1 LARIEVGNP
10 APDFELV
17 ATGGRTVRLADF
29 QGRWLVLAFYP
40 GDFTPVCTRQFCS
53 YRDAADRLDELDAE
67 VIGVSPQNL
76 DSHERFRAKHGLT
89 VPLLA
94 DPERDTIRA
103 YGVLGPGGM
112 VRRSV
117 FIVDPAG
124 IVRYRQVTLL
134 GLRYQD
140 VDDLK
145 RSLRRAQVEA
155 SA

>member
-1 LARIEVGNP
+1 VARIKVGDS
-10 APDFELV
+10 APDFELQG
-17 ATGGRTVRLADF
+17 TGGRTVRLADF
-29 QGRWLVLAFYP
+29 RGRWLVLAFYP

-67 VIGVSPQNL
+67 VLGVSPQTL

-94 DPERDTIRA
+94 DPERDMIRA

-112 VRRSV
+112 VRRSI
-117 FIVDPAG
+117 FIVDPQG
-124 IVRYRQVTLL
+124 IVRYRHVALL

-140 VDDLK
+140 VDEL
-145 RSLRRAQVEA
+145 RQSLQRARAETPA
-155 SA
+155 